1 MLVFKLILSIII
13 VITTTY
19 IGYTFAT
26 KLRKREETLRECV
39 TFFNLVENEI
49 KYNLSILPN
58 AYEISRQKLKSDLN
72 ISIGQIVVDILEF
85 DNYEYTDKS
94 IIKNIETIK
103 ELTSYDKNIII
114 STLKNLGRSDLDSQ
128 INILENA
135 KQIINSQIEE
145 ALNYKN
151 KNSKLYRVVGT
162 IAGVMIVIVLI

>member
-13 VITTTY
+13 VIITTY
-19 IGYTFAT
+19 IGYIFAT

-72 ISIGQIVVDILEF
+72 VSIGQIVVDILEF

-94 IIKNIETIK
+94 IIKNIEAIK
-103 ELTSYDKNIII
+103 ELTDYDKNIII
-114 STLKNLGRSDLDSQ
+114 STLKNLGRSDLESQ

-135 KQIINSQIEE
+135 KHVINSQIEE

-151 KNSKLYRVVGT
+151 KNSKLYRVIGT
-162 IAGVMIVIVLI
+162 ITGVMIVIVLI

>member
-114 STLKNLGRSDLDSQ
+114 STLKNLGRSDVDSQ

>member
-1 MLVFKLILSIII
+1 MLVFKLILAVII
-13 VITTTY
+13 VGITTY
-19 IGYTFAT
+19 IGYSLST

-49 KYNLSILPN
+49 KYNLTILPN

-72 ISIGQIVVDILEF
+72 VAMAQIVQDILEN
-85 DNYEYTDKS
+85 DNYALTNQS
-94 IIKNIETIK
+94 IVKNIDKIR
-103 ELTSYDKNIII
+103 ELTSYDKNLII

-128 INILENA
+128 INILENS
-135 KQIINSQIEE
+135 KNLIIAQIEE

-162 IAGVMIVIVLI
+162 IVGVMIVIVLI